1 MAAEKKKERAQSRK
15 AAVADVAKL
24 RRQRARQ
31 GYAGELDVDKELAA
45 MARAAPA
52 PGERFRPGDPLG
64 VFLCL
69 P

>member
-15 AAVADVAKL
+15 TAVADVAKL

-45 MARAAPA
+45 MARKAPM
-52 PGERFRPGDPLG
+52 PGERFRPGDHG
-64 VFLCL
+64 FFS
-69 P
+69 